1 MGMDLQ
7 PERRLPERVTTTL
20 VKSKA
25 RAGDCR
31 AGRRV
36 DRRDDRTNRNGQRGQ
51 ARAMSVLGNT
61 KSDRHRKARGVES
74 GGAARESMHL
84 TRGDLPVERRAEVS
98 RGRSSEEGRES
109 GWSEGPKAQR
119 DRLAAGLRVARPAP
133 GRPSTRWPRKRSRR
147 WMPVVEPTGG
157 DREARAEGCS
167 ESATGSPDR
176 MSWTRC
182 GEVHLRQPPDARKPH
197 VRWCG
202 RGDGRNPVTPTRSK
216 PRECWGRRRG
226 RACPVPRRT
235 PVLPR
240 ATTRVA
246 PTGLPIPSSTAT
258 ARIRGSRRW
267 ARRGQQRRRRGWP
280 SRRAESSCRT

>member
-1 MGMDLQ
+1 MFTDRLHLRGHRRGEACPRPCSCDRRPQRRSARATTRVAPRVPGMGMDLQ
-7 PERRLPERVTTTL
+7 PERRLPERVTTTV
-20 VKSKA
+20 VKPKA

-119 DRLAAGLRVARPAP
+119 DRLAAGLRVAQPAP
-133 GRPSTRWPRKRSRR
+133 GRPSTRWSRKEEP
-147 WMPVVEPTGG
+147 PVDSGG
-157 DREARAEGCS
+157 RA
-167 ESATGSPDR
+167 D
-176 MSWTRC
+176 
-182 GEVHLRQPPDARKPH
+182 
-197 VRWCG
+197 
-202 RGDGRNPVTPTRSK
+202 
-216 PRECWGRRRG
+216 RRRQGSAGG
-226 RACPVPRRT
+226 R
-235 PVLPR
+235 L
-240 ATTRVA
+240 
-246 PTGLPIPSSTAT
+246 S
-258 ARIRGSRRW
+258 
-267 ARRGQQRRRRGWP
+267 
-280 SRRAESSCRT
+280 